1 MLTQQRWLLKHQVI
15 LAELILNYAFLQA
28 LFQLQTI
35 NQLVSNIYCNTLI
48 VN

>member
-1 MLTQQRWLLKHQVI
+1 MLTQQPWLLKHQVI

-35 NQLVSNIYCNTLI
+35 T
-48 VN
+48 